1 MILILFLVINNNKKN
16 LSDKILEE
24 EVYSTNIIKD
34 VNYTSRDAKG
44 NVYTIDATEGE
55 IDLSNSSVIFL
66 TNVRANIKLTN
77 KDIINIT
84 SKYGKYNIDN
94 YDTIFTKNV
103 LVIYLDNKIKSEY
116 LDFSLGRN
124 SMIISNNVVYTNK
137 ENILKADVID
147 MNIETKDT
155 KIFMYDKEK
164 KINIKSIN

>member
-1 MILILFLVINNNKKN
+1 MILILFLVIKNNKKN

>member
-1 MILILFLVINNNKKN
+1 MAENPKE
-16 LSDKILEE
+16 ILEK

>member
-1 MILILFLVINNNKKN
+1 MILILFLVIKNNKKN
-16 LSDKILEE
+16 LSDKILEK

>member
-1 MILILFLVINNNKKN
+1 MILILFLVIKNNKKN
-16 LSDKILEE
+16 LSDKILEK

-44 NVYTIDATEGE
+44 NVYTIDATGGE

>member
-1 MILILFLVINNNKKN
+1 MILILFLVIKNNKKN

-44 NVYTIDATEGE
+44 NVYTIDAKEGE